1 MPRTKLDD
9 LNWLTNKLFLSCKR
23 AAELIDRKESGE
35 ITGVE
40 RFQLRL
46 HTSMCRACTAYEK
59 QSKLLEK
66 LLEKQLKSKVHISEA
81 EKAELKRKILERLD
95 SGVK

>member
-1 MPRTKLDD
+1 M
-9 LNWLTNKLFLSCKR
+9 NWLTNKLFLSCKR
-23 AAELIDRKESGE
+23 AAELIDRKESGD
-35 ITGVE
+35 ISALQNF
-40 RFQLRL
+40 RLRL

-66 LLEKQLKSKVHISEA
+66 LLEKKLRSKEHVSDA

-95 SGVK
+95 SGESQQGQI